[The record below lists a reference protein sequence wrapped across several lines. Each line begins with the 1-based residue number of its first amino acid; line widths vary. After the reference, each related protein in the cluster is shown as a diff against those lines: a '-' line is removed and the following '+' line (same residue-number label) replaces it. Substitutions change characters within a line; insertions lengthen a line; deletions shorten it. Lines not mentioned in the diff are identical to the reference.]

1 MRLFDITLPV
11 SQGLPVWPG
20 DPSVAVEPSARIAN
34 GAKANLSRIDMGS
47 HTGTHID
54 APFHFNDNGLTVD
67 RLPLE
72 LLIGRV
78 SVIEIGEEKRAI
90 DKALLESIGISNIDR
105 VLFKTGNSRRYSHEF
120 VMDFTALTPDGAEF
134 LVKKGVKVVGIDYL
148 SIERYGS
155 KDHRVHHLLLD
166 SGVIIIEGLYLKDV
180 KPGDYELIA
189 LPLKLKGGDGA
200 PARVVIMEVSR

>member
-20 DPSVAVEPSARIAN
+20 DPSVAVEPTARIAN

-72 LLIGRV
+72 FLIGRV

-90 DKALLESIGISNIDR
+90 DKALLESIGISNIER
-105 VLFKTGNSRRYSHEF
+105 VLFKTGNSRRYRHEF

-200 PARVVIMEVSR
+200 PARVVLRGGDI